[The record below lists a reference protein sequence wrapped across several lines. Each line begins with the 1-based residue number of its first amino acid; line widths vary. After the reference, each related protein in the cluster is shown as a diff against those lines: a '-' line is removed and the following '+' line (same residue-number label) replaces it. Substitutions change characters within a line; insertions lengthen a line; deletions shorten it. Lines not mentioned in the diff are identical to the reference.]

1 MGITT
6 LNTIGMD
13 GVIIKKGG
21 GGTTPTP
28 PGGGDSNIEYIDV
41 SSIADLYPPEL
52 FTILGL
58 QVKIEAYDASGEYVG
73 PSSFVQTTLEF
84 LNFEAKAVAIAV
96 DIKSPVRILL
106 WGENEPFEVTDWNV
120 ILGFKDLDLSSLP
133 RLTKEEFYTL
143 KSPKYK
149 SGTYIQ
155 HIDGNLYT
163 KGDWVSNGF
172 SNDDANGVYKSD
184 GWSAMIIAKD
194 SLGSIPWSS
203 KPNVLIDG
211 VTTTDSYDI
220 VMNYNNGVE
229 DTAKIA
235 AFDPDSAAAKCA
247 NYTFPN
253 GQKGYLPSLR
263 EVRMMGG
270 CNEALELIGGA
281 PIDEDGTYYW
291 LSIQRDA
298 ERAWATRIGMCD
310 FLPDSK
316 SMNNGVRPVC
326 AYIENK

>member
-1 MGITT
+1 MNITT
-6 LNTIGMD
+6 LNTIGLD

-21 GGTTPTP
+21 GATP
-28 PGGGDSNIEYIDV
+28 PSGGDSNIEYIDV
-41 SSIADLYPPEL
+41 SSIADLYPPDL
-52 FTILGL
+52 FTFLGL

-73 PSSFVQTTLEF
+73 PSSFVWTTLEV
-84 LNFEAKAVAIAV
+84 LNFEAKAIAIAV

-106 WGENEPFEVTDWNV
+106 RVENEPFEVTDWNV
-120 ILGFKDLDLSSLP
+120 IPGLEDLDLSSLP

-163 KGDWVSNGF
+163 KEDWVSNGF

-203 KPNVLIDG
+203 KPDVLIDG
-211 VTTTDSYDI
+211 VTTADSYDI
-220 VMNYNNGVE
+220 AMHYNNGVE
-229 DTAKIA
+229 DTVKIA
-235 AFDPDSAAAKCA
+235 AFDPDSAAAACA

-263 EVRMMGG
+263 EVVSLEMS
-270 CNEALELIGGA
+270 NEYMELIGGT
-281 PIDEDGTYYW
+281 PINESQYFWSSVQCSADK
-291 LSIQRDA
+291 
-298 ERAWATRIGMCD
+298 AWTKRLEMWD
-310 FLPDSK
+310 FINFNK
-316 SMNNGVRPVC
+316 SRNNECRPVC